1 MITISRLYG
10 DHETASRVV
19 DELERA
25 GVAAADIAI
34 ISNNAD
40 GWYGDEN
47 DPSISH
53 KRLDRDLD
61 GVDDRREGADAGAAI
76 GGTVGGVTGL
86 LAGLGMLAIPG
97 LGPVV
102 AAGWLVSTAVLGVG
116 GGVVGGII
124 GALTQGG
131 TDEDE
136 AKLYAEGVRRGGTM
150 VSVRTPDAER
160 VRVAAILDRGA
171 IDIRERALMWEKSGW
186 RRFDPNAPAYTADEI
201 RRERELYRTRV

>member
-1 MITISRLYG
+1 MITISRLY
-10 DHETASRVV
+10 DDYDTAARAV

-25 GVAAADIAI
+25 GVAAKDIAI
-34 ISNNAD
+34 ISSNVD

-47 DPSISH
+47 DPSIRH
-53 KRLDRDLD
+53 KQLDRDLD
-61 GVDDRREGADAGAAI
+61 GVDDRRAGADAGAAI
-76 GGTVGGVTGL
+76 GGTVGGATGL

-124 GALTQGG
+124 GALTQSG

-136 AKLYAEGVRRGGTM
+136 AKLYAEGVRRGGRIG
-150 VSVRTPDAER
+150 SAR
-160 VRVAAILDRGA
+160 AAHAHD
-171 IDIRERALMWEKSGW
+171 
-186 RRFDPNAPAYTADEI
+186 
-201 RRERELYRTRV
+201 